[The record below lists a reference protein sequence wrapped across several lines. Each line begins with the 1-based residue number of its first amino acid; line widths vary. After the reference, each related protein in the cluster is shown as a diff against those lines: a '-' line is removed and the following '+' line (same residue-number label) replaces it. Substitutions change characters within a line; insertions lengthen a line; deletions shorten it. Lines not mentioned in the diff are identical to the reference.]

1 MNQLQI
7 WQMAVDFG
15 LVTSILVFAFRWMKT
30 SKAQAMIPKSLE
42 LEATLRSLI
51 TEADAAGRH
60 LNEQLL
66 RREQNLQRFLGDI
79 EEAGQRLSR
88 SIEQSEERSR
98 EISIATENCRELIN
112 EFKTTY
118 RGEKEELRT
127 HGHAARKAGEA
138 QQRTART
145 EKPAPALDEHD
156 EPLDAAPKT
165 KPQPEP
171 QQQPKP
177 AQKRAP
183 EQSATR
189 STAEIQRVY
198 AAAEILLKQGKKLE
212 QVIAQTRLPEDEV
225 RMLSQM
231 IEVERDEER
240 RKAEEANKTKTTDP
254 RLGALGSIK
263 RQTTTL

>member
-30 SKAQAMIPKSLE
+30 SKAQAMIPRTLE

-88 SIEQSEERSR
+88 AIEQSEDRSR
-98 EISIATENCRELIN
+98 EISVAIENCQELIS

-118 RGEKEELRT
+118 RSEKAEIRTQNPASRNQPEVPQRATRTERTPRDLDVREELEVSPPQ
-127 HGHAARKAGEA
+127 AKA
-138 QQRTART
+138 QVST
-145 EKPAPALDEHD
+145 PAETPST
-156 EPLDAAPKT
+156 P
-165 KPQPEP
+165 
-171 QQQPKP
+171 
-177 AQKRAP
+177 KRAP
-183 EQSATR
+183 QQPAQR

-240 RKAEEANKTKTTDP
+240 RKAEEANKTKSADP
-254 RLGALGSIK
+254 RLGALGSIR